1 MKSEKFFDIF
11 LTFPE
16 IFSVK
21 QEFDIITI
29 SEYTILPYN
38 LYIKSFIEEEKNQKE
53 KQRKTFSTQACG
65 FCPQEKARQKNLPRR
80 NV

>member
-38 LYIKSFIEEEKNQKE
+38 LYIKSFIEEENTDR
-53 KQRKTFSTQACG
+53 KQIYRTESESA
-65 FCPQEKARQKNLPRR
+65 P
-80 NV
+80 